1 MNHIVRN
8 AREADVPFGHAH
20 HPPSMKSMTVANR
33 GQLTPL
39 KPDFRDKAKQELPF
53 DTIEGR
59 KNVKGQK
66 LNPINGVDSLKHL

>member
-39 KPDFRDKAKQELPF
+39 KPDFRDKAKQ
-53 DTIEGR
+53 
-59 KNVKGQK
+59 
-66 LNPINGVDSLKHL
+66 